1 MKLQVAVP
9 AGALRHAWAHVQL
22 DRSVHLGVGRAVHAQ
37 GLTASWVSGNG
48 KVEPRRQL
56 YSQDRQRLGYPGSAT
71 PALFNSRRTTRS
83 RALFRS
89 SFLIQNNLFVAGTP
103 P

>member
-1 MKLQVAVP
+1 M
-9 AGALRHAWAHVQL
+9 QL

-71 PALFNSRRTTRS
+71 PALFNSRRTMAVT
-83 RALFRS
+83 FS
-89 SFLIQNNLFVAGTP
+89 SNWAGENLWA
-103 P
+103 